1 MGSAALK
8 EVPLTTQLGAGW
20 EVVRALTPAAN
31 LPLVWVTIRR
41 PGHALQNIRLD
52 LDKSMFIDQPTD
64 MPASVREALSAKA
77 AEVVAAIVDRL
88 NV

>member
-1 MGSAALK
+1 MGDTALQDI
-8 EVPLTTQLGAGW
+8 PLTTQLGAGW

-31 LPLVWVTIRR
+31 LPLVWVSIRR
-41 PGHALQNIRLD
+41 PNHALQNVRLD

-64 MPASVREALSAKA
+64 MPASVRDALRAKA
-77 AEVVAAIVDRL
+77 AEVVATIVDGL